1 MSTLSGPTSRA
12 SVVMLVLSASVL
24 LAACGRNPAPQAVSF
39 TNDIR
44 PIFEQHCL
52 ECHDTGGAGA
62 VASGLKLTTY
72 QDAMKGTKFGPII
85 KAGDSASSTLVI
97 LVEGRADPS
106 INMPHGGRPPL
117 SKTQTQKLRQWIDEG
132 ALNN

>member
-12 SVVMLVLSASVL
+12 SVVMLAISASML
-24 LAACGRNPAPQAVSF
+24 LTACGSEPAPKAVSF
-39 TNDIR
+39 TNDIK

-52 ECHDTGGAGA
+52 ECHNAGGAGA
-62 VASGLKLTTY
+62 LASGLKLTTY

-85 KAGDSASSTLVI
+85 KAGDSASSTIVI

-117 SKTQTQKLRQWIDEG
+117 SKTQTQQLRQWIDEG

>member
-1 MSTLSGPTSRA
+1 MSTISGPTSRT
-12 SVVMLVLSASVL
+12 SLVMLALSASVL
-24 LAACGRNPAPQAVSF
+24 LTACDDHPAPQAISYAK
-39 TNDIR
+39 DIQ

-52 ECHDTGGAGA
+52 ECHDAGGAGA
-62 VASGLKLTTY
+62 LASGLKLSSY

-106 INMPHGGRPPL
+106 INMPHGGRPAL
-117 SKTQTQKLRQWIDEG
+117 SKTQTQKLRQWINEG